1 LAAAM
6 KFRFPRGGA
15 GVKDSMRSYYIDE
28 FVPGELERLA
38 ERLESMELSA
48 GVEDLYWLPV
58 PQKLLTPVQQEH
70 AHECGPYVL
79 ALEILD
85 EALRLELLARARNR
99 LRCECVAYAE
109 QHLVTHMIL
118 YLHGLLDELKI
129 TS

>member
-1 LAAAM
+1 
-6 KFRFPRGGA
+6 
-15 GVKDSMRSYYIDE
+15 MRSYYIDE
-28 FVPGELERLA
+28 FVPGELDRLV

-58 PQKLLTPVQQEH
+58 PKKLLTPIQQEH
-70 AHECGPYVL
+70 ARECGPHVL

-85 EALRLELLARARNR
+85 EGLRLELLVRARNR

-109 QHLVTHMIL
+109 QRLVNHMIL
-118 YLHGLLDELKI
+118 YLHALLDELKI